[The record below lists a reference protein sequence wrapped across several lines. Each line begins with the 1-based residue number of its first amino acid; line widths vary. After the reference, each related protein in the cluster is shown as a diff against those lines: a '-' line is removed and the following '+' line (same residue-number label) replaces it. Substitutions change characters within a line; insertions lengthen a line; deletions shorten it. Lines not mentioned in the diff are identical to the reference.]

1 MMKIGL
7 LVIVFIVGMLFTFGS
22 SEVLEQTNTTEFCT
36 SCHSMQ
42 WVKEEWMES
51 VHYKNASGVR
61 AECADCHV
69 PHSLGA
75 KTSHENY
82 GCKRCVGRDYR
93 CYR

>member
-69 PHSLGA
+69 PHSLGPNF
-75 KTSHENY
+75 T
-82 GCKRCVGRDYR
+82 
-93 CYR
+93 